1 MEFLRIILKDHVL
14 KHQVPNVVC
23 NFHCGKILKFFH
35 LVDLGLGGSSENPFK
50 Q

>member
-1 MEFLRIILKDHVL
+1 MEFLRITLKDHVL

-23 NFHCGKILKFFH
+23 NFHCGKILKIFH
-35 LVDLGLGGSSENPFK
+35 SVDLGFAESSENPFN